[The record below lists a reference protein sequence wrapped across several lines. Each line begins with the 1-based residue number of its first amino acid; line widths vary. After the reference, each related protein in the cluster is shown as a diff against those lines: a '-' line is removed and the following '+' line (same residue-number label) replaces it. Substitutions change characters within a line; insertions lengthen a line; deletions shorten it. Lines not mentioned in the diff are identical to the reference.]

1 MSGTVSYELLNSKL
15 GGGESGFT
23 TEGGYYETFINN
35 SGTSVKGTVVIASAS
50 VYNGVDIAPANSTF
64 AIGVIYE
71 NDVPNGSKVKVVVSG
86 KAQVLLKDQQSATL
100 GYWCGVSDV
109 QGRMYQRNTLQ
120 SQDEHNKEIGH
131 SLQSATA
138 GTNILSL
145 IQVHLN

>member
-1 MSGTVSYELLNSKL
+1 MSGTVSYELFTSKF

-35 SGTSVKGTVVIASAS
+35 SGASVKGTIVAASAS

-64 AIGVIYE
+64 AIGVIY
-71 NDVPNGSKVKVVVSG
+71 DTGVSNGSKVKVVVSG
-86 KAQVLLKDQQSATL
+86 KAQVLLKNQQPATL

-109 QGRMYQRNTLQ
+109 EGRMYQRSTLQ

-131 SLQSATA
+131 SLQTASA
-138 GTNILSL
+138 GTDVLSL
-145 IQVHLN
+145 VQIHFN